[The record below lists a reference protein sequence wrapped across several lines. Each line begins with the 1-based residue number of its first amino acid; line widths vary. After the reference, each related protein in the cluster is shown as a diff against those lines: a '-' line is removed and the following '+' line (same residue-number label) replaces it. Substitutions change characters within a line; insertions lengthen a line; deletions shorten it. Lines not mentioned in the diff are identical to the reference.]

1 MSAPELAAFCA
12 EAAVEAPEACVGAL
26 VAAIVAWGIAGIIA
40 DNAYNQRANWMQGF
54 IGGAAKNSPNLNT
67 LAIATYYGP
76 LVDHAS
82 GVGQVIGDCGHTHQ
96 EIQMELE
103 WGATQGVEI
112 YTVGDN
118 SNCCVEKWGDGGWTN
133 WGYYGDWAKTTT
145 STVRRISCSI
155 AGKMLSWASW
165 SMCYGCFF
173 FFSFSFDKTSSSTD
187 S

>member
-1 MSAPELAAFCA
+1 MSVPELASFCA
-12 EAAVEAPEACVGAL
+12 ETAGEAPEACVGAL
-26 VAAIVAWGIAGIIA
+26 VACIIAWGISGIIA
-40 DNAYNQRANWMQGF
+40 DSPYNQRAAWMQGF

-96 EIQMELE
+96 EIQMELD

-133 WGYYGDWAKTTT
+133 WGYYGDWVQSTT
-145 STVRRISCSI
+145 STVRQTACSI
-155 AGKMLSWASW
+155 GRGLLPSNYG
-165 SMCYGCFF
+165 SMSYAP
-173 FFSFSFDKTSSSTD
+173 FSFFDKTRYNAD